1 MRMKP
6 DAVTRKAYAKI
17 NLTLDVTGRREDGYH
32 LLSSVMQTIGIYDT
46 ITVTRENSGEGRG
59 TDAAPAGEGPAP
71 EITLITDDPA
81 LPAGEDNLAVRAAR
95 LMCGAFSL
103 TDRLTISLDKRIPM
117 AAGMAGGSTD
127 AAAVMLCI
135 RDLYGL
141 DCSLSRLQELAVTLG
156 ADIPYCLAGGTKLCE
171 GIGEILTALPD
182 APQMQVLIA
191 KPEAGASTGG
201 IYRRYDSL
209 PAEVIQHPDTEA
221 MLTAIRA
228 NDAGAMA
235 RECRNVL
242 EAVTAPEVPQ
252 IGRIEEICMEGGA
265 LAARMTG
272 SGPTVF
278 ALFDDVKKA
287 WKTAELLAGEKEL
300 PGLRV
305 YKTGFIYEI

>member
-117 AAGMAGGSTD
+117 AAGMAARMRPRSCCASGTCTD
-127 AAAVMLCI
+127 WTAA
-135 RDLYGL
+135 
-141 DCSLSRLQELAVTLG
+141 S
-156 ADIPYCLAGGTKLCE
+156 AD
-171 GIGEILTALPD
+171 
-182 APQMQVLIA
+182 
-191 KPEAGASTGG
+191 
-201 IYRRYDSL
+201 
-209 PAEVIQHPDTEA
+209 
-221 MLTAIRA
+221 
-228 NDAGAMA
+228 
-235 RECRNVL
+235 CRNW
-242 EAVTAPEVPQ
+242 P
-252 IGRIEEICMEGGA
+252 
-265 LAARMTG
+265 
-272 SGPTVF
+272 
-278 ALFDDVKKA
+278 
-287 WKTAELLAGEKEL
+287 
-300 PGLRV
+300 
-305 YKTGFIYEI
+305 

>member
-1 MRMKP
+1 M
-6 DAVTRKAYAKI
+6 
-17 NLTLDVTGRREDGYH
+17 
-32 LLSSVMQTIGIYDT
+32 
-46 ITVTRENSGEGRG
+46 
-59 TDAAPAGEGPAP
+59 
-71 EITLITDDPA
+71 
-81 LPAGEDNLAVRAAR
+81 LA
-95 LMCGAFSL
+95 
-103 TDRLTISLDKRIPM
+103 
-117 AAGMAGGSTD
+117 
-127 AAAVMLCI
+127 
-135 RDLYGL
+135 
-141 DCSLSRLQELAVTLG
+141 
-156 ADIPYCLAGGTKLCE
+156 
-171 GIGEILTALPD
+171 
-182 APQMQVLIA
+182 
-191 KPEAGASTGG
+191 
-201 IYRRYDSL
+201 
-209 PAEVIQHPDTEA
+209 
-221 MLTAIRA
+221 AIRA